1 MAEEQKKKPA
11 EEGGDEEYEIE
22 SSQSAASESIK
33 ANAGENYVRTSKQRM
48 GKQVK
53 AKSKPKQKNTA
64 ATKKVKQPEKV
75 KKVKV
80 KKNSTTKPP
89 PIKRMDSEEEE
100 KLMVQTLQKKTKL
113 TENTVSLRSNFSKP
127 DLTSDLPSLRQ
138 VSGPLPCRGNYPGG
152 VEG

>member
-1 MAEEQKKKPA
+1 MAEEEKKKPA
-11 EEGGDEEYEIE
+11 EEDGDAEYEIE
-22 SSQSAASESIK
+22 SSQSVASESIK

-53 AKSKPKQKNTA
+53 AKSMPNQKVNA
-64 ATKKVKQPEKV
+64 VTKKIKQPEKV

-80 KKNSTTKPP
+80 KKNSATKPP

-113 TENTVSLRSNFSKP
+113 PENTVSLRSNFSKP
-127 DLTSDLPSLRQ
+127 DLPLDLPCL
-138 VSGPLPCRGNYPGG
+138 
-152 VEG
+152 